1 MPCVFAP
8 LLVAL
13 AEPAAARE
21 PARQA
26 LPAAVHEALAQA
38 GLPATAM
45 AVHVQALDAERPHLS
60 WRADEPMNP
69 ASLFKLVTTLAA
81 LELLGPTHTWQTPVW
96 VTGPLRDG
104 VLSGDVVI
112 QGRGDP
118 TLVPERQWLLLQRLR
133 QWGVREIHGDIVLD
147 RSAFSPQAQLADEF
161 DGEPLRPYNTAADAL
176 LLSYRSIVYTFTPD
190 PAAGVAR
197 VSAVPRLHGHSVQP
211 TVALSDGACD
221 DWRAALKATAAD
233 VRQMRFDG
241 RYPSRCGERIWPL
254 AWSDPP
260 SYDSRTLQAA
270 WTDLGGRLAGSV
282 RDGAAPTVAP
292 SFVVRSRPLGEVV
305 RDINKYSNNVMAQQL
320 FLTLGLQLR
329 GQGTPEAAREVLREW
344 LQATLGNHAATAVI
358 DNGSGLSR
366 RARLCV
372 SHLTSLV
379 QAGWRSGAMPQ
390 WLASL
395 PRAGEDG
402 TASRMNAGGAR
413 SYLKTGSLRDVTG
426 VAGVVVTQDG
436 RSYAVA
442 AIVNHPQAHRGRGA
456 IEALL
461 RWLNQKRVDQNR

>member
-1 MPCVFAP
+1 MQWSRCAPCVLAP
-8 LLVAL
+8 LLSAL
-13 AEPAAARE
+13 ATPAAARE

-26 LPAAVHEALAQA
+26 LPPAVHKALAQA
-38 GLPATAM
+38 GLAATAM
-45 AVHVQALDAERPHLS
+45 AVQIQALDVERPHLS

-96 VTGPLRDG
+96 VMGPLRDG

-133 QWGVREIHGDIVLD
+133 QWGVREIRGDIVLD
-147 RSAFSPQAQLADEF
+147 RSAFSPQAQSADEF

-176 LLSYRSIVYTFTPD
+176 LLSYRSIIYTFTPD

-197 VSAVPRLHGHSVQP
+197 VSVVPRLHGHAVQS
-211 TVALSDGACD
+211 TVPLSDGPCD
-221 DWRAALKATAAD
+221 DWRTALKATPAD
-233 VRQMRFDG
+233 TRQMRFDG
-241 RYPSRCGERIWPL
+241 RYPDRCGERIWPL
-254 AWSDPP
+254 AWGDPP
-260 SYDSRTLQAA
+260 SYDARALQAA
-270 WTDLGGRLAGSV
+270 WADLGGELKGSV
-282 RDGAAPTVAP
+282 RDAQAPTGAP
-292 SFVVRSRPLGEVV
+292 SFVVNSPPLSEVV
-305 RDINKYSNNVMAQQL
+305 RDINTYSNNVMAQQL
-320 FLTLGLQLR
+320 FLTLGLHVR

-344 LQATLGNHAATAVI
+344 LSATLGHDPATAVI

-366 RARLCV
+366 RARL
-372 SHLTSLV
+372 SASQLTALV

-395 PRAGEDG
+395 PRAGENG
-402 TASRMNAGGAR
+402 TARRMNAGGAR
-413 SYLKTGSLRDVTG
+413 WYLKTGSLRDVTG
-426 VAGVVVTQDG
+426 VAGVVVTRDG
-436 RSYAVA
+436 RRYAVA

-461 RWLNQKRVDQNR
+461 RWLDP